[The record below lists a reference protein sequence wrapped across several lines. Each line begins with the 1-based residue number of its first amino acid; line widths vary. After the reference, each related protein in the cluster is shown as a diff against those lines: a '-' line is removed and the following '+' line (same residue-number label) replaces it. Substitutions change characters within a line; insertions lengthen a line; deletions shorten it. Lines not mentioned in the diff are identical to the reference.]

1 MLSFDTVHAI
11 TEHLVTATAPTTGP
25 DLETYR
31 LTQAPTLLVLDDQRA
46 PAGALRLL
54 RTLHIP
60 LPADTAAR
68 QPLALLLHAT
78 AWALS
83 RQGASHP
90 IMQATHTPRA
100 AGGQASN
107 HRRQLA
113 WAVRYIDIDVS
124 TGAPQPVCR
133 VDAIDVDSRFYQ
145 VSLLLGETCPVVHI
159 DDLPDPHN
167 SPATAS
173 GLAALAT
180 AAASLASTGASA

>member
-11 TEHLVTATAPTTGP
+11 TEHLVAATVPTTGP

-60 LPADTAAR
+60 LPDDTAAR
-68 QPLALLLHAT
+68 QPLALLLHHT
-78 AWALS
+78 AWSLS
-83 RQGASHP
+83 RQGAAHP
-90 IMQATHTPRA
+90 IMQASHTRQV
-100 AGGQASN
+100 AGGQALD

-113 WAVRYIDIDVS
+113 WAVRYVDIDVS
-124 TGAPQPVCR
+124 TGAPKPVCR
-133 VDAIDVDSRFYQ
+133 VDAIDVDGRFYQ

-159 DDLPDPHN
+159 DDRINPNDV
-167 SPATAS
+167 PATAS
-173 GLAALAT
+173 GLAALA
-180 AAASLASTGASA
+180 AAATSLASTGASA

>member
-11 TEHLVTATAPTTGP
+11 AEHLVAATLPTPGP

-31 LTQAPTLLVLDDQRA
+31 LTQAPTLLALDDQRA

-54 RTLHIP
+54 RTLHIS

-68 QPLALLLHAT
+68 QPLALLLHHT

-83 RQGASHP
+83 RQGVAHP

-100 AGGQASN
+100 TRGHASN

-113 WAVRYIDIDVS
+113 WAVRYVDIDVS
-124 TGAPQPVCR
+124 TGTPQPVCR
-133 VDAIDVDSRFYQ
+133 VDAVDVDGRFYQ

-159 DDLPDPHN
+159 DDRPDPRN
-167 SPATAS
+167 SPATVP

-180 AAASLASTGASA
+180 AASLASTGASA